1 MDSVEKNLLIG
12 AFGTAALSMLSE
24 AYFSY
29 MVASGNSVAVMD
41 KFPYQA
47 PHPMLPPYDAWMA
60 LGGFPLL
67 LYALG
72 KGMKK
77 DSLVQLSKG
86 GAIYGV
92 PQLAGITYIRVIG
105 QTQATPATY
114 RVVR

>member
-1 MDSVEKNLLIG
+1 VYDLDATEKNLLIG
-12 AFGTAALSMLSE
+12 AFATATVDMAFE
-24 AYFSY
+24 AYYNY
-29 MVASGNSVAVMD
+29 MTAKGTPPTGL
-41 KFPYQA
+41 PYGSIN
-47 PHPMLPPYDAWMA
+47 PLLPPYDDLIAEA
-60 LGGFPLL
+60 GFPLL

-77 DSLVQLSKG
+77 DSLVQMAKG

-92 PQLAGITYIRVIG
+92 PQLVGLTYIRVIW